1 MESSDQ
7 EHEERE
13 ELSFKNKAQFKNHIA
28 TLLQTLLDTPDE
40 NLNYAVISYGVS
52 EPDASRVDSHTIVG
66 GPGDYLFEA
75 VNLIVSESAKAD
87 PRFLLKV
94 LRTVKDSSL
103 AEMET
108 QGNA

>member
-1 MESSDQ
+1 MESSNQ
-7 EHEERE
+7 ERKEG
-13 ELSFKNKAQFKNHIA
+13 SFENKAQFKNHIA

-52 EPDASRVDSHTIVG
+52 EPDAPRVDSHTIVG
-66 GPGDYLFEA
+66 GHGDYLFEA
-75 VNLIVSESAKAD
+75 VNLIVSESVKAD

-94 LRTVKDSSL
+94 LRTIRDNSL